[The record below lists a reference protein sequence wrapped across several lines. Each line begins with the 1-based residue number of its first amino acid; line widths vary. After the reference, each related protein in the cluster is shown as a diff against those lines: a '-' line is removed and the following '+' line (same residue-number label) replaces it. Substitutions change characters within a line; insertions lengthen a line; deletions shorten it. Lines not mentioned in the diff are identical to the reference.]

1 MPAATASKPLQRTR
15 PAQNARRTAQAPAR
29 RAVAEVQGE
38 TPALRLLALLEHI
51 AAREGPHSLQ
61 ALSDATALPKATMH
75 RMLQQL
81 EGAGL
86 LQREGDGRQYGAGA
100 RLRRLAESLLLNSG
114 LHGAR
119 HQVLRA
125 LVDELGESC
134 NLTAL
139 AGGEVLYVDR
149 VETAAPLRFYLQ
161 PGSRVPVHCSASGKL
176 FLAQMPQAERERLLR
191 ATPLEAFT
199 PATLTKP
206 AALEAE
212 LARIEREGYALD
224 REEFLPGLVCVAVP
238 VPPAAAGNGQRAA
251 LCLAVQAPAMRMPA
265 ERAAQMLPALRR
277 AAQAL
282 AALDGA
288 APARSAP
295 ARSMLTGAKAS
306 GATATSKASTAPK
319 AVKPSKLN
327 LGTPAKPALRRP
339 R

>member
-1 MPAATASKPLQRTR
+1 MPAAAAAASK
-15 PAQNARRTAQAPAR
+15 APR

-61 ALSDATALPKATMH
+61 ALADATALPKATMH

-100 RLRRLAESLLLNSG
+100 RARRLAESLLLNSG

-134 NLTAL
+134 NLTTL

-176 FLAQMPQAERERLLR
+176 FLAQMPPAERARLLG
-191 ATPLEAFT
+191 AAPLEAFT

-206 AALEAE
+206 AALQAE
-212 LARIEREGYALD
+212 LARIARDGHALD

-238 VPPAAAGNGQRAA
+238 VPPAQGERAA
-251 LCLAVQAPAMRMPA
+251 LCLAVQAPAMRMPVD
-265 ERAAQMLPALRR
+265 RAARVLPALRR

-288 APARSAP
+288 VPAKTKTETKTE
-295 ARSMLTGAKAS
+295 ARTAMKKA
-306 GATATSKASTAPK
+306 ATAPRRTGRAAST
-319 AVKPSKLN
+319 
-327 LGTPAKPALRRP
+327 GP
-339 R
+339 RKTR

>member
-1 MPAATASKPLQRTR
+1 MPAATAPKPLQRAR
-15 PAQNARRTAQAPAR
+15 PAQNAQRTARAPAR

-176 FLAQMPQAERERLLR
+176 FLAQMPKAERERLLR

-206 AALEAE
+206 AALAAE

-238 VPPAAAGNGQRAA
+238 VPVPPSATVATAGGVANGQRAA
-251 LCLAVQAPAMRMPA
+251 LCLAVQAPAMRMPV
-265 ERAAQMLPALRR
+265 ERAAQVLPALRR

-288 APARSAP
+288 APARSA
-295 ARSMLTGAKAS
+295 RSKGPRTP
-306 GATATSKASTAPK
+306 TSS
-319 AVKPSKLN
+319 
-327 LGTPAKPALRRP
+327 TPAKPAPRRP

>member
-1 MPAATASKPLQRTR
+1 
-15 PAQNARRTAQAPAR
+15 
-29 RAVAEVQGE
+29 
-38 TPALRLLALLEHI
+38 
-51 AAREGPHSLQ
+51 
-61 ALSDATALPKATMH
+61 
-75 RMLQQL
+75 MLQQL

-176 FLAQMPQAERERLLR
+176 FLAQMPKAERERLLR

-206 AALEAE
+206 AALQAE

-238 VPPAAAGNGQRAA
+238 VPPAATATGGAANGQRAA
-251 LCLAVQAPAMRMPA
+251 LCLAVQAPAMRMPV
-265 ERAAQMLPALRR
+265 ERAAQVLPALRR

-282 AALDGA
+282 AALDGE
-288 APARSAP
+288 APAKSTRS
-295 ARSMLTGAKAS
+295 KALRTPTPS
-306 GATATSKASTAPK
+306 KTSK
-319 AVKPSKLN
+319 
-327 LGTPAKPALRRP
+327 PAKPAPRRP

>member
-1 MPAATASKPLQRTR
+1 MPVAPRPAPRRAAT
-15 PAQNARRTAQAPAR
+15 
-29 RAVAEVQGE
+29 EVQGE

-51 AAREGPHSLQ
+51 GAREGPHSLQ
-61 ALSDATALPKATMH
+61 ALADATALPKATMH

-100 RLRRLAESLLLNSG
+100 RLRRLAESVLLNSG

-134 NLTAL
+134 NLTTL

-176 FLAQMPQAERERLLR
+176 FLAQMPEAERRRLLA
-191 ATPLEAFT
+191 ATPLAAFT

-206 AALEAE
+206 AALQAE
-212 LARIEREGYALD
+212 LERIARQGHALD

-238 VPPAAAGNGQRAA
+238 VPPAQGERAA

-265 ERAAQMLPALRR
+265 DRAAQVLPALRR

-288 APARSAP
+288 GAAPRAAAQPASERSRRALRTELAERSERAARTPREAAP
-295 ARSMLTGAKAS
+295 RDPPSRHPSPRKAS
-306 GATATSKASTAPK
+306 
-319 AVKPSKLN
+319 
-327 LGTPAKPALRRP
+327 R
-339 R
+339 